1 MLYCTL
7 YVYYENSWIISTNQ
21 KKGIL
26 SIAHN
31 LKVAMSTHGKYT
43 DTTCHKRFNGQSMNS
58 MKIKKGLKKY

>member
-1 MLYCTL
+1 MKILGLLVQTK
-7 YVYYENSWIISTNQ
+7 